1 MAECDTPKRLLM
13 KKLYLIVL
21 CVSSP
26 CFAQTA
32 NTATMPDG
40 SRDAYVGLG
49 LVSTPV
55 VRDKT
60 SSRETLLVPLLQVNW
75 SNGIFVSGLNTV
87 GMQLS
92 GTPGMEYGPV
102 MYRQQWRGPGNYQN
116 VAGSE
121 DVKDSFNVGGF
132 FNYSLGQKTRFISGL
147 FTTTD
152 APGLLLDVGIQKTM
166 PSFAPHHTVVLSA
179 GARFADRA
187 YAQHYYGISANN
199 STSDTVKN
207 YAPTGGLV
215 NLSAGLKWNWALSAS
230 WRISTN
236 ASVIQYAPM
245 AADSP
250 LNSERSVVS
259 IGSGLAYRF

>member
-1 MAECDTPKRLLM
+1 M
-13 KKLYLIVL
+13 KKLFLIAL

-26 CFAQTA
+26 CFAQTSYS
-32 NTATMPDG
+32 TTMPDG
-40 SRDAYVGLG
+40 SRDGYVGLA

-55 VRDKT
+55 VNGNS
-60 SSRETLLVPLLQVNW
+60 SSRETLLVPLLQVQW
-75 SNGIFVSGLNTV
+75 SNGVFVSGITTV

-92 GTPGMEYGPV
+92 GTPGVEYGPV
-102 MYRQQWRGPGNYQN
+102 MYRQQWRGPGSYQN

-147 FTTTD
+147 VTTTD
-152 APGLLLDVGIQKTM
+152 APGLLLDVGIQKTL
-166 PSFAPHHTVVLSA
+166 PSFAAHHTVVLSA
-179 GARFADRA
+179 GARFADGA

-199 STSDTVKN
+199 TTSDTVKN

-215 NLSAGLKWNWALSAS
+215 NLSAELKWNWALSAS
-230 WRISTN
+230 WRISTI